1 MLLKTKVGFFL
12 LFIAPLS
19 SAGNKWNVT
28 LPGGQM
34 RFQGELI
41 AEACTIEAGDRQHVV
56 RMGQVSS
63 NRFKKTGD
71 DADPVPFSLHLQ
83 DCSTNVSERVGIVF
97 HGVADG
103 KKPDVLSVGEGEGI
117 ATGVGIALFDN
128 QGQLIPIDSEPQS
141 YKKLVRGTR
150 VLQFVAKYRATGNTV
165 IGGTANAQAWF
176 SLTYQ

>member
-1 MLLKTKVGFFL
+1 MLKTRLGLFL

-19 SAGNKWNVT
+19 IAGNKWNVT
-28 LPGGQM
+28 LPGGLM

-41 AEACTIEAGDRQHVV
+41 AEACTVEAGDRQLVV

-63 NRFKKTGD
+63 NRFKDAGD

-83 DCSTNVSERVGIVF
+83 DCNPNVSDRVGIVF

-103 KKPDVLSVGEGEGI
+103 KNPDVLSVGEGEGI
-117 ATGVGIALFDN
+117 ASGVGIALFDE
-128 QGQLIPIDSEPQS
+128 QGQLIPINSEPQS
-141 YKKLVRGTR
+141 WKPLTKGTR
-150 VLQFVAKYRATGNTV
+150 ILQFVAKYRATGNTV
-165 IGGTANAQAWF
+165 IGGAANAQAWF